1 MKREC
6 GAYPPLAVQ
15 TGRCRLAVEVFA
27 LALRWFTP
35 DVFTGYKQAQ
45 AQLAKVRRWQTEV
58 NRHICSLCLSR
69 ASELAA

>member
-27 LALRWFTP
+27 QALRWFP
-35 DVFTGYKQAQ
+35 PEVLTGYRQAQ
-45 AQLAKVRRWQTEV
+45 AQLAYVTT
-58 NRHICSLCLSR
+58 NIHIV
-69 ASELAA
+69 AGIF